1 MIPVLPIRWRV
12 ALLVCAAI
20 AISYLDRQS
29 LPVAVAAIQRDI
41 PLTNTEFGA
50 LSSIF
55 LLAYAFAYAGGGA
68 LIDRLGTA
76 RGFLVIMVFWSL
88 ACASHG
94 LATSFWMLGA
104 SRFLLGA
111 GEGGGFPAATKVIAE
126 WFPVAERSTA
136 MGIVNAGTA
145 VGAVIAP
152 PAIAAILSYGSWR
165 WVFVACGLAGLLW
178 AVWWMRAYV
187 APAQSA
193 FADRSLRSQL
203 RRDTPAE
210 SQTNQRAWADLLK
223 LRQVW
228 GLVGAKFLTDAA
240 WFFYIAWLPKYL
252 YDARGFDVK
261 QVGYYA
267 WVPFAAAG
275 IGSLTGGWF
284 SSWLIRQGRSVN
296 FSRKLALGLS
306 ASVMP
311 VIIFVTHVPV
321 EWAIVLFSI
330 AFFGQQSWSTLV
342 MIVPT
347 DLFERRIVA
356 SVAGLVGFGG
366 AMGGLIMN
374 LVAGRLLDL
383 GFGYQSVFSVVGT
396 LHVIGFCVILLTIKQ
411 IRPLESRS
419 PDQAH
424 E

>member
-1 MIPVLPIRWRV
+1 MTTRWRV

-20 AISYLDRQS
+20 AISYFDRQS
-29 LPVAVAAIQRDI
+29 LPVAIAAIQRDI
-41 PLTNTEFGA
+41 PLTNTQFGA
-50 LSSIF
+50 LNSAF
-55 LLAYAFAYAGGGA
+55 LLAYALAYAGGGV
-68 LIDRLGTA
+68 LVDRLGTR
-76 RGFLVIMVFWSL
+76 RGFLLIMVFWSL
-88 ACASHG
+88 ACASHSI
-94 LATSFWMLGA
+94 ATSVWMLAG

-126 WFPVAERSTA
+126 WFPVGERSTA

-145 VGAVIAP
+145 VGAVVAP
-152 PAIAAILSYGSWR
+152 PAIAAILIYGNWR
-165 WVFVACGLAGLLW
+165 WVFVACGAAGLLW
-178 AVWWMRAYV
+178 AIWWSTFAKASKAS
-187 APAQSA
+187 APK
-193 FADRSLRSQL
+193 
-203 RRDTPAE
+203 PAATE
-210 SQTNQRAWADLLK
+210 ATVDARAWANLLK

-267 WVPFAAAG
+267 WVPYFASG

-284 SSWLIRQGRSVN
+284 SSWLIGRGRSVDVA
-296 FSRKLALGLS
+296 RKLALGLS
-306 ASVMP
+306 AAMMP

-347 DLFERRIVA
+347 DLFERRVVA

-366 AMGGLIMN
+366 AIGGLVMN

-396 LHVIGFCVILLTIKQ
+396 LHVIGFCVILLTIRQ
-411 IRPLESRS
+411 IRPLPAAIPR
-419 PDQAH
+419 
-424 E
+424 